1 MAAGRWLLLLAG
13 AVVLAGWDI
22 EVTEDGS
29 PTVIFTRD
37 PAATA
42 RKALRID
49 FAAQDDYGVEMAR
62 MDLWR
67 EAMFRFKRAV
77 AIDPGDALAH
87 NNLAVAYEAN
97 GDFELAGKEYREA
110 LRLGRSNSYIQK
122 NFSRYTEFQA
132 RAKKRPSPQPGA
144 STPAKAAHPEPV
156 APPSPPQV
164 PDSAPP
170 PAPPPAV
177 PPGGAR

>member
-1 MAAGRWLLLLAG
+1 MGKLNHSRVRARMAAGRWLLLLAG
-13 AVVLAGWDI
+13 AAVLAGCSHGADL
-22 EVTEDGS
+22 
-29 PTVIFTRD
+29 TRHS
-37 PAATA
+37 T
-42 RKALRID
+42 
-49 FAAQDDYGVEMAR
+49 QDDYGVEMAR

-110 LRLGRSNSYIQK
+110 LRLDRSNSYIQK